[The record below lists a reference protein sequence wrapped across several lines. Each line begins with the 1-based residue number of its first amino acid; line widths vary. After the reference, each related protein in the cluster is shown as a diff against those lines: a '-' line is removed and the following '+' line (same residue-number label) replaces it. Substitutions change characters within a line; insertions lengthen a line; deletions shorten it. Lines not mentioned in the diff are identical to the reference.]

1 MLTGGGI
8 DPLAGGAF
16 ARHIARQSHKHG
28 AASGVPDIADQPIVA
43 ATPAV
48 REIVTA
54 YRLRLTRESIC
65 QVRDMLPH
73 GHAAVRSETRES
85 VRCRISREG
94 LSLIF

>member
-1 MLTGGGI
+1 MLAGGGI
-8 DPLAGGAF
+8 DPLSGGAF
-16 ARHIARQSHKHG
+16 ARHIANQSHKHG
-28 AASGVPDIADQPIVA
+28 AASGVLDIADQPIVA

-65 QVRDMLPH
+65 QVSDMLPH
-73 GHAAVRSETRES
+73 GHAAVRSETRRSEWY
-85 VRCRISREG
+85 RISREG